1 MFEVRYCIPEIGWKT
16 LIKTDSLEEA
26 KERFFESVEL
36 DTELGIQ
43 ESWTRLVDTVNRTII
58 LEDLGK

>member
-43 ESWTRLVDTVNRTII
+43 ESWTQLVDTVNRTII